1 MKNLFTRLVL
11 ACLLALLAPFAGAQI
26 SNQASASY
34 AGPSGFAQT
43 LRSNT
48 VTAAAGTAATPAT
61 PTTPAGPGTG
71 SDDGSAATTDS
82 IEYFT
87 GADYG
92 TRARVTRAGA
102 RLYLQAT
109 APRCNADSQAI
120 DRINITVTSR
130 KTGDTESFSATETGL
145 NTAKF
150 RVDPVTT
157 MQGAAADTGD
167 DDDIGG
173 KTRSTSKS
181 STVVSNDGSFVAM
194 ADDTLVATIDGCGRG
209 AIETSILVDPSGIVF
224 DSKTNLPLAGARIT
238 LIDVSGAGNG
248 GNAGGP
254 AQVFDVDGVTPWP
267 STVVTDSDG
276 SYRFPLIAP
285 SLYKLKVVSP
295 TNYTFPSKV
304 SAGQLPASRDIHLY
318 GSFGGDFTVSAET
331 GAVNLDLPLDPVP
344 GLLYLEKAASRAN
357 AEITD
362 FVDYTLRVHNSSDQA
377 LDGVTV
383 DDTLPA
389 GFRFEPGSLRVDGAA
404 KADPSGAAG
413 ARLHMEVGSIPS
425 AGVAVV
431 RYRVRIGAGALQ
443 GDGINRAYASSA
455 SPLALVSSVAA
466 AKVKVQAGVFSEKG
480 FLVGS
485 VFADCDGDRL
495 RGKGEPGLPGVRI
508 YLEDGSWA
516 VTDAEG
522 RYSFAEL
529 RPRTHVAKIDGTTIP
544 DGAELVTISQRN
556 AGDAGSQFV
565 DLKDGELAKA
575 DFAVA
580 GCSAE
585 LRGIIAARRTAA
597 RTALEAAAK
606 AGDQLPASDAK
617 RTAQDAGAAGMA
629 LETLDNSLGFVG
641 LEDGAVLARAQATVR
656 VKGTAGSTFTL
667 LVDGEEVSET
677 RVGERNTVAANHMQS
692 WEFVGVGLKPGRNV
706 LELRQKDQFGNERGS
721 KTIAVTAPGALAR
734 IRLELDRT
742 EVAADGRSLAMLRV
756 HVEDEHGVPVAER
769 TPLTLDAVRGQWLQ
783 NDLDAREGGLQAF
796 VEGGSAD
803 FALRAPLEA
812 GDVTIQASSGAIQ
825 AQADVA
831 FVPDLRPLVAA
842 GVVDAAISLNSIKS
856 NVTDPVRSFDG
867 FEDELRHFSAGSA
880 QASARAAMFAK
891 GKVAYDTLL
900 TMSYDSDKVAEQKL
914 FRDLDPNAYYPTYGD
929 DAQRGFDAQSTSRL
943 YLRADR
949 NKSWLLYGDMTPPGV
964 TPARNLGAYNRNL
977 TGMRG
982 HYEENGLTVD
992 TFASYDSTRQM
1003 VEEIA
1008 ANGTSGPYLTGGG
1021 VMVINSERIEVIVR
1035 DRNQTG
1041 IILKR
1046 VVQQRY
1052 VDYDIEP
1059 LTGRIL
1065 FRSPV
1070 ASLDADLNPQ
1080 SIRIAYEIDQG
1091 NPRFWVAGVA
1101 AQYKFGKKVEI
1112 GGSYVND
1119 RNPAVP
1125 TTLSSLNATV
1135 RPDEKTTIIVEGAQM
1150 EKAGDDG
1157 RAARF
1162 EAVRVDGKLESRIYG
1177 GRADTVFDNPTSSL
1191 PRGRV
1196 EGGARVRWQATEQ
1209 ATVQV
1214 EALHTADLTT
1224 GAKRDGVQVSG
1235 GYAFGNGVR
1244 VEAGVRRSHEEAGDS
1259 NTVLS
1264 QPDLTSVRGKIAAQ
1278 IPGLPQAGVY
1288 AEAEQDV
1295 RDSGRR
1301 MIALG
1306 GDYRLAGGSRIY
1318 GRHELISSLGS
1329 NYALNDSQQRNATVF
1344 GIDSDYMKDGRVFSE
1359 YRARGSD
1366 LGAVGSR
1373 QAEAAL
1379 GLRNL
1384 WQIADGVR
1392 GSTSFE
1398 RVRVLSGSTA
1408 NEAVAAAGAIEY
1420 SRTPELRVNARLE
1433 VRHAEDSDNVLNT
1446 VGLAYRLSDTVA
1458 FLGKNTLAAS
1468 RSRANDAIRINEL
1481 MQTGLAYRALETLGW
1496 NGLAKYEYKLERDDN
1511 LSEQRRQVHTIAVN
1525 ANWQPTRETV
1535 FSARYAAKLAL
1546 ERSAGAPS
1554 RATGQLVSARV
1565 THQIAEDWDI
1575 GAVAQ
1580 VLVSGANKA
1589 RQFGAGIEAGYQL
1602 RTNTWVSAG
1611 YNLLGFR
1618 ERDLAG
1624 ADATAKGLYVRLRM
1638 KFDERTLENLLS
1650 PKFFQ

>member
-1 MKNLFTRLVL
+1 MKNPVIHLVL

-34 AGPSGFAQT
+34 PGPAGQSVT

-48 VTAAAGTAATPAT
+48 VTAARGTPADDKAPM
-61 PTTPAGPGTG
+61 PTVDT
-71 SDDGSAATTDS
+71 

-87 GADYG
+87 GGDYS
-92 TRARVTRAGA
+92 TRARVTRAGT

-109 APRCNADSQAI
+109 APKCNADPNAV
-120 DRINITVTSR
+120 DRISITVRSI
-130 KTGDTESFSATETGL
+130 KTGDVEAFSATETGTD
-145 NTAKF
+145 TARF
-150 RVDPVTT
+150 RVDPMTT
-157 MQGAAADTGD
+157 MQGAAADTVEDGA
-167 DDDIGG
+167 G
-173 KTRSTSKS
+173 KVRAS
-181 STVVSNDGSFVAM
+181 SASASPVAHDGSFMAV
-194 ADDTLVATIDGCGRG
+194 ADDTLVASIDGCGQNT
-209 AIETSILVDPSGIVF
+209 IETSILVDPSGIVF
-224 DSKTNLPLAGARIT
+224 DSKSNLPLAGASVT
-238 LIDVSGAGNG
+238 LIDVTGAGNG
-248 GNAGGP
+248 GNPGGP

-267 STVVTDSDG
+267 STVVSDAG
-276 SYRFPLIAP
+276 GHYRFPLVAP
-285 SLYKLKVVSP
+285 SLYKLQVVAP

-304 SAGQLPASRDIHLY
+304 PAGQLPPARDIHLY
-318 GSFGGDFTVSAET
+318 GSYGGDFIVSAET
-331 GAVNLDLPLDPVP
+331 GAVHLDLPLDPVP

-362 FVDYTLRVHNSSDQA
+362 FVDYTLRVHNAADQD
-377 LDGVTV
+377 LHGVTV

-389 GFRFEPGSLRVDGAA
+389 GFRFEPGSLRIDGAA
-404 KADPSGAAG
+404 KADPRRAAG
-413 ARLHMEVGSIPS
+413 AKLHMEVGSIP
-425 AGVAVV
+425 AGGVSVL

-480 FLVGS
+480 FVVGN

-495 RGKGEPGLPGVRI
+495 RGKDEPGLPGVRI

-529 RPRTHVAKIDGTTIP
+529 RPRTHVAKVDGTTIP
-544 DGAELVTISQRN
+544 DGAELVATSQRN
-556 AGDAGSQFV
+556 GGDAASLFV

-585 LRGIIAARRTAA
+585 LRGTIAARRASA
-597 RTALEAAAK
+597 RAALEAAAK
-606 AGDQLPASDAK
+606 AGDQLPASDTERAAK
-617 RTAQDAGAAGMA
+617 AAGDAVA
-629 LETLDNSLGFVG
+629 LDTLDNSLGFIG

-667 LVDGEEVSET
+667 LANGEEVGET
-677 RVGERNTVAANHMQS
+677 RIGERNTVAANRMQS
-692 WEFVGVGLKPGRNV
+692 WEFVGVDLRPGRNV
-706 LELRQKDQFGNERGS
+706 LELRQKDQFGNDRGS
-721 KTIAVTAPGALAR
+721 KSIAVTAPGALGR
-734 IRLELDRT
+734 IRMELDRSQ
-742 EVAADGRSLAMLRV
+742 VAADGRSLAMLRV

-769 TPLTLDAVRGQWLQ
+769 TPLTLDAARGQWLQ
-783 NDLDAREGGLQAF
+783 NDLDAHEAGLQAF

-812 GDVTIQASSGAIQ
+812 GDVTIQASSGQ
-825 AQADVA
+825 VRAQADVA

-842 GVVDAAISLNSIKS
+842 GVVDAAVSLNNIKG

-880 QASARAAMFAK
+880 DIGARAAMFAK
-891 GKVAYDTLL
+891 GKIAYDTLL

-914 FRDLDPNAYYPTYGD
+914 FPDLDPNAYYPTYGD

-949 NKSWLLYGDMTPPGV
+949 DKSWIMYGDMTPPGV

-982 HYEENGLTVD
+982 HYEAHGLTVD

-1021 VMVINSERIEVIVR
+1021 VMVINSERVEVIVR

-1046 VVQQRY
+1046 TVQQRY

-1065 FRSPV
+1065 FRAPV

-1101 AQYKFGKKVEI
+1101 AQYKFGKQVEI
-1112 GGSYVND
+1112 GGSYVDD
-1119 RNPAVP
+1119 RNPAAP
-1125 TTLSSLNATV
+1125 TTLSSVNATV
-1135 RPDEKTTIIVEGAQM
+1135 RPDDKTTIVVEGAQM
-1150 EKAGDDG
+1150 DKAGDDG

-1196 EGGARVRWQATEQ
+1196 EGGARLRWQATEQ
-1209 ATVQV
+1209 ATVQA

-1224 GAKRDGVQVSG
+1224 GAKRDGVQVSA

-1278 IPGLPQAGVY
+1278 VPGLPQAGVY

-1301 MIALG
+1301 MVALG
-1306 GDYRLAGGSRIY
+1306 GDYRLAGGSRLY

-1344 GIDSDYMKDGRVFSE
+1344 GIDADYMKDGRVFSE

-1398 RVRVLSGSTA
+1398 RVRVLSGSTN

-1433 VRHAEDSDNVLNT
+1433 LRHADDSDNVLNT
-1446 VGLAYRLSDTVA
+1446 VGLAYRLSDKVA

-1468 RSRANDAIRINEL
+1468 RSRANDAMRINEL

-1496 NGLAKYEYKLERDDN
+1496 NGLAKYEYKLERDDS
-1511 LSEQRRQVHTIAVN
+1511 LSEQRRQVHTVAVN

-1554 RATGQLVSARV
+1554 RATGQLASGRV
-1565 THQIAEDWDI
+1565 THQISENWDV

-1611 YNLLGFR
+1611 YNFLGFR

-1624 ADATAKGLYVRLRM
+1624 ADATAKGLYVRLRL

>member
-1 MKNLFTRLVL
+1 MKNPSIRFVF
-11 ACLLALLAPFAGAQI
+11 ACLLALLAPVAGAQI

-34 AGPSGFAQT
+34 PGPSGQSLT

-48 VTAAAGTAATPAT
+48 VTAARGTTPSNDTVLAATVDA
-61 PTTPAGPGTG
+61 
-71 SDDGSAATTDS
+71 

-87 GADYG
+87 SAEYSK
-92 TRARVTRAGA
+92 RARVTRAGA
-102 RLYLQAT
+102 RLYLQAS
-109 APRCNADSQAI
+109 APKCNVDPDAI
-120 DRINITVTSR
+120 DRIRITVRSTKS
-130 KTGDTESFSATETGL
+130 GDVETFSATETGT
-145 NTAKF
+145 NTARF
-150 RVDPVTT
+150 RIDPMTT
-157 MQGAAADTGD
+157 PQGTAAASAADTADTAEDGP
-167 DDDIGG
+167 GRVRG
-173 KTRSTSKS
+173 STTTTTRSSAA
-181 STVVSNDGSFVAM
+181 VPNDGSFTAV
-194 ADDTLVATIDGCGRG
+194 ADDTLVASIDGCGQST
-209 AIETSILVDPSGIVF
+209 IETSILVDPSGIVF
-224 DSKTNLPLAGARIT
+224 DSKSNLPLAGASVT
-238 LIDVSGAGNG
+238 LIDVTGAGNG
-248 GNAGGP
+248 GNPGGP

-267 STVVTDSDG
+267 STVVSDDG
-276 SYRFPLIAP
+276 GHYRFPLVAP
-285 SLYKLKVVSP
+285 SLYKLQVVAP

-304 SAGQLPASRDIHLY
+304 PVAQLSSARDIHLY
-318 GSFGGDFTVSAET
+318 GSYGGDFTVSAET
-331 GAVNLDLPLDPVP
+331 GAVHLDLPLDPVP
-344 GLLYLEKAASRAN
+344 GMLYLEKAASRAN

-362 FVDYTLRVHNSSDQA
+362 FVDYTVRVHNAADQD
-377 LDGVTV
+377 LHGVTV

-389 GFRFEPGSLRVDGAA
+389 GFRFEPGSLRIDGVA
-404 KADPSGAAG
+404 KADPRGATG
-413 ARLHMEVGSIPS
+413 ARLQMDVGTIPA
-425 AGVAVV
+425 AGVSVV

-443 GDGINRAYASSA
+443 GDGINRARATSGA
-455 SPLALVSSVAA
+455 PLVLVSSVAA

-529 RPRTHVAKIDGTTIP
+529 RPRTHVAKVDGTTIP
-544 DGAELVTISQRN
+544 DGAELVTTSQRN
-556 AGDAGSQFV
+556 SGDAASRFV

-585 LRGIIAARRTAA
+585 LRGTIAARRAAA
-597 RTALEAAAK
+597 RAALEATAKSGEQLPAGAAAK
-606 AGDQLPASDAK
+606 AATAADA
-617 RTAQDAGAAGMA
+617 AVA
-629 LETLDNSLGFVG
+629 LDTLDNSLGFVG
-641 LEDGAVLARAQATVR
+641 LEDGAVLARTQATVR

-667 LVDGEEVSET
+667 LANGEEVSEA
-677 RVGERNTVAANHMQS
+677 RIGERNTVAANRMQS
-692 WEFVGVGLKPGRNV
+692 WEFVGVALAPGRNV
-706 LELRQKDQFGNERGS
+706 LELRQKDQFGNARGS

-734 IRLELDRT
+734 IRLELDRAQ
-742 EVAADGRSLAMLRV
+742 VAADGRSLAMLRV

-769 TPLTLDAVRGQWLQ
+769 TPLTLQAVRGQWLQ
-783 NDLDAREGGLQAF
+783 NDLDAREPGLQAF

-812 GDVTIQASSGAIQ
+812 GDVAIEAGSGAIR

-842 GVVDAAISLNSIKS
+842 GVVDAAVNLNHIKG

-867 FEDELRHFSAGSA
+867 FEDELRHFSTGSTDAG
-880 QASARAAMFAK
+880 ARAAMFAK

-949 NKSWLLYGDMTPPGV
+949 DKSWLLYGDMTPPGV

-982 HYEENGLTVD
+982 HYEDHGLTVD

-1003 VEEIA
+1003 VEEVA

-1021 VMVINSERIEVIVR
+1021 VMVINSERIELIVR

-1041 IILKR
+1041 LILKR
-1046 VVQQRY
+1046 TAQQRY

-1065 FRSPV
+1065 FRRPI

-1112 GGSYVND
+1112 GGSYVDD
-1119 RNPAVP
+1119 RNPAAP
-1125 TTLSSLNATV
+1125 TTLASLNATV
-1135 RPDEKTTIIVEGAQM
+1135 RPDDKTTIIVEGAQM
-1150 EKAGDDG
+1150 DKAGDDG

-1196 EGGARVRWQATEQ
+1196 EGGARLRWQATEQ
-1209 ATVQV
+1209 ATLQV

-1244 VEAGVRRSHEEAGDS
+1244 VEAGVRRAHEEAGNS

-1278 IPGLPQAGVY
+1278 VPGLPQAGVY

-1301 MIALG
+1301 MVALG
-1306 GDYRLAGGSRIY
+1306 GDYRLPGGSRLY

-1366 LGAVGSR
+1366 LGAIGSR

-1398 RVRVLSGSTA
+1398 RVRVLSGA
-1408 NEAVAAAGAIEY
+1408 NGNEAVAAAGAIEY

-1433 VRHAEDSDNVLNT
+1433 LRHAEDSDNVLNT

-1481 MQTGLAYRALETLGW
+1481 MQTGLAYRALESLGW

-1511 LSEQRRQVHTIAVN
+1511 LSEQRRQVHTLAAN

-1546 ERSAGAPS
+1546 ERSAGSPS
-1554 RATGQLVSARV
+1554 RATGQLLSARV
-1565 THQIAEDWDI
+1565 THQIAADWDV

-1580 VLVSGANKA
+1580 VLVSGASKA

>member
-1 MKNLFTRLVL
+1 MKTPFIRLVL

-34 AGPSGFAQT
+34 AGPSGLAQT

-48 VTAAAGTAATPAT
+48 VTAAAGTASNPTPG
-61 PTTPAGPGTG
+61 PAAPGTG
-71 SDDGSAATTDS
+71 TDDGATATVDS

-157 MQGAAADTGD
+157 MHGAAADTGD

-173 KTRSTSKS
+173 KTRSTGKS

-209 AIETSILVDPSGIVF
+209 AIETRILVDPSGIVF
-224 DSKTNLPLAGARIT
+224 DSKTGLPLAGARVT

-248 GNAGGP
+248 GNPGGP

-267 STVVTDSDG
+267 STVVSEGDG
-276 SYRFPLIAP
+276 SYRFPLVAP
-285 SLYKLKVVSP
+285 SLYKLQVVAP
-295 TNYTFPSKV
+295 TNYTFPSKTP
-304 SAGQLPASRDIHLY
+304 AGQLPPARDIHLY
-318 GSFGGDFTVSAET
+318 GSYGGEFTVSAET

-362 FVDYTLRVHNSSDQA
+362 FVDYTVRVHNSADQD
-377 LDGVTV
+377 LDGVSV
-383 DDTLPA
+383 DDTLPV
-389 GFRFEPGSLRVDGAA
+389 GFRFEPGSLRIDGAA
-404 KADPSGAAG
+404 KADPRGAAG
-413 ARLHMEVGSIPS
+413 AKLHMDVGSIP
-425 AGVAVV
+425 AGGMSVV

-455 SPLALVSSVAA
+455 APLALVSSVAA

-480 FLVGS
+480 FLVGN

-529 RPRTHVAKIDGTTIP
+529 RPRTHVAKVDGTTIP
-544 DGAELVTISQRN
+544 DGAELVTTSLRN
-556 AGDAGSQFV
+556 GGDAASLFV

-585 LRGIIAARRTAA
+585 LRGTIAARRTSA
-597 RTALEAAAK
+597 RAALEAAAK
-606 AGDQLPASDAK
+606 AGDQLPASETKHAAK
-617 RTAQDAGAAGMA
+617 AAGDAVA
-629 LETLDNSLGFVG
+629 LDTLDNSLGFIG

-667 LVDGEEVSET
+667 LANGEEVGES
-677 RVGERNTVAANHMQS
+677 RVGERNTVAANRMQS
-692 WEFVGVGLKPGRNV
+692 WEFVGVALTPGRNV

-734 IRLELDRT
+734 IRMELDRSQ
-742 EVAADGRSLAMLRV
+742 VAADGRSLAMLRV

-769 TPLTLDAVRGQWLQ
+769 TPLTLDAARGQWLQ
-783 NDLDAREGGLQAF
+783 TDLDAREAGLQAF

-842 GVVDAAISLNSIKS
+842 GVVDAAVSLDSIKG

-880 QASARAAMFAK
+880 DVGARAAMFAK

-949 NKSWLLYGDMTPPGV
+949 DKSWIMYGDMTPPGAA
-964 TPARNLGAYNRNL
+964 PARNLGAYNRNL

-982 HYEENGLTVD
+982 HYEAHGLTVD

-1046 VVQQRY
+1046 TVQQRY

-1070 ASLDADLNPQ
+1070 PSLDPGLNPQ

-1112 GGSYVND
+1112 GGSYVDD
-1119 RNPAVP
+1119 RNPAAP

-1135 RPDEKTTIIVEGAQM
+1135 RPDDKTTIVVEGAQM

-1162 EAVRVDGKLESRIYG
+1162 DAVRVDGKLESRIYG

-1196 EGGARVRWQATEQ
+1196 EGGARLRWQATEQ
-1209 ATVQV
+1209 ATLQV

-1224 GAKRDGVQVSG
+1224 GAKRDGVQVSA
-1235 GYAFGNGVR
+1235 GYALGNGVR

-1306 GDYRLAGGSRIY
+1306 GDYRLAGGSRLY

-1384 WQIADGVR
+1384 WQVADGVR

-1398 RVRVLSGSTA
+1398 RVRVLSGSTG
-1408 NEAVAAAGAIEY
+1408 NEAAAVAGAIEY

-1433 VRHAEDSDNVLNT
+1433 LRHADDSDNVLNT
-1446 VGLAYRLSDTVA
+1446 VGLAYRLSDTLA

-1468 RSRANDAIRINEL
+1468 RSRANDAMRINEL

-1496 NGLAKYEYKLERDDN
+1496 NGLAKYEYKLERDDS
-1511 LSEQRRQVHTIAVN
+1511 LSEQRRQVHTVAVN

-1554 RATGQLVSARV
+1554 RATGQLASGRV
-1565 THQIAEDWDI
+1565 THQIGENWDV

-1611 YNLLGFR
+1611 YNFLGFR